1 MKSSVKNVK
10 ASTDINPVPFF
21 GLKKI
26 INNLPMKKI
35 FITLLSVSVITSC
48 SSDLLDINPEAQ
60 KVSSQFYNNAS
71 EIEQGIVSVYGSLQ
85 YTGQY
90 QLGMPALGE
99 LPSDNTY
106 DEVPAND
113 AFTYGELDFFTIQPN
128 NSLIASAW
136 KDNYIGIQ
144 QANIILARIGKIQDM
159 TDGLKASRIG
169 EMKFLRAL
177 MYFNLIRIFGDVP
190 LVLKETTNVNDYF
203 GQPRTPVAEVY
214 SAIETDLKEAISLL
228 PVTTAQKGRATK
240 GAALGILGKV
250 LLTQKKY
257 SESLTYLSQIESL
270 GYQLLT
276 DTTKIFDITNE
287 NNAEII
293 FDVQFASGLNGNSE
307 GSTAF
312 QMFSPSGSVSG
323 AKGHNLPTKEV
334 YNLYSA
340 GDTRRSAYIGLTSSG
355 IPFSKKLVKTSN
367 TIADG
372 GSNFVV
378 LRLADVFLMMSEC
391 YAEQNNPVS
400 ANSYLNK
407 IKSRA
412 GISTV
417 NISSKDLLLSEID
430 RERRLELVGEGHRWF
445 DLIRTG
451 KAISVMTAHFT
462 NNQGYSTAQID
473 AHHLLMPVPQGQIN
487 TDPAIKQNPGY

>member
-1 MKSSVKNVK
+1 M
-10 ASTDINPVPFF
+10 
-21 GLKKI
+21 KKI
-26 INNLPMKKI
+26 IFTI
-35 FITLLSVSVITSC
+35 FSLSVLVSC
-48 SSDLLDINPEAQ
+48 SSDLLDVNPEAK
-60 KVSSQFYNNAS
+60 KVSSQFYTNSA
-71 EIEQGIVSVYGSLQ
+71 EIEQGIVSVYGALQ

-128 NSLIASAW
+128 NSLIASIW

-144 QANIILARIGKIQDM
+144 QANIILTRIGNIPDM
-159 TDGLKASRIG
+159 TDALKNTRIG

-177 MYFNLIRIFGDVP
+177 MYFNLIRVYGDVP

-214 SAIETDLKEAISLL
+214 SAIETDLKDAINLL
-228 PVTTAQKGRATK
+228 PTTTTQKGRVTK
-240 GAALGILGKV
+240 AAALGILGKV

-257 SESLTYLSQIESL
+257 AESLTYLSQIEGL

-276 DTTKIFDITNE
+276 DVTKIFDVANE

-340 GDTRRSAYIGLTSSG
+340 GDIRRSAYIGLTSSG

-378 LRLADVFLMMSEC
+378 LRLADVFLMIAEC
-391 YAEQNNPVS
+391 FAEQSDFIN
-400 ANSYLNK
+400 ANLYVNK

-412 GISTV
+412 GIATV
-417 NISSKDLLLSEID
+417 NLSTKDLLLNEID
-430 RERRLELVGEGHRWF
+430 RERRLELIGEGHRWF

-451 KAISVMTAHFT
+451 KAISVMTSHFN
-462 NNQGYSTAQID
+462 NNQGYSTAQIKE
-473 AHHLLMPVPQGQIN
+473 HHLLMPVPQGQIN
-487 TDPAIKQNPGY
+487 TDPALKQNPGY

>member
-1 MKSSVKNVK
+1 
-10 ASTDINPVPFF
+10 
-21 GLKKI
+21 
-26 INNLPMKKI
+26 MKKL
-35 FITLLSVSVITSC
+35 FITILSLSIITSC
-48 SSDLLDINPEAQ
+48 SSDLLDVNPEAQ
-60 KVSSQFYNNAS
+60 KVSSQFYTNS
-71 EIEQGIVSVYGSLQ
+71 TEIEQGIISVYGSLQ
-85 YTGQY
+85 YVGQY
-90 QLGMPALGE
+90 QLAMPALGE

-113 AFTYGELDFFTIQPN
+113 SFTYGELDFFTVQAN

-144 QANIILARIGKIQDM
+144 QANIILTRIGGISDM
-159 TDGLKASRIG
+159 TDALKASRTG

-177 MYFNLIRIFGDVP
+177 MYFNLVKIFGDVP

-203 GQPRTPVAEVY
+203 GQPRTPAAEVY
-214 SAIETDLKEAISLL
+214 SAIETDLKEAVSLL
-228 PVTTAQKGRATK
+228 PATAAQKGRVTK

-257 SESLTYLSQIESL
+257 AESLTYLSQVEPL
-270 GYQLLT
+270 GYQLLP
-276 DTTKIFDITNE
+276 DAAKIFDVTNE

-372 GSNFVV
+372 GSNCVV
-378 LRLADVFLMMSEC
+378 IRLADVFLMMAEC
-391 YAEQNNPVS
+391 YARQNDA
-400 ANSYLNK
+400 ANANIYLNK
-407 IKSRA
+407 IKKRA
-412 GISTV
+412 GIAEV
-417 NISSKDLLLSEID
+417 NFSAASVLLDEID
-430 RERRLELVGEGHRWF
+430 RERRLEFVGEGQRWF
-445 DLIRTG
+445 DLVRTG
-451 KAISVMTAHFT
+451 KAVSVMKNYFA
-462 NNQGYSTAQID
+462 NNPGYSTAQID
-473 AHHLLMPVPQGQIN
+473 SHHLLMPVPQGQIN

>member
-1 MKSSVKNVK
+1 
-10 ASTDINPVPFF
+10 
-21 GLKKI
+21 
-26 INNLPMKKI
+26 MKKI
-35 FITLLSVSVITSC
+35 LITIFSLSVLASC
-48 SSDLLDINPEAQ
+48 SSDLLDVNPEAQ
-60 KVSSQFYNNAS
+60 KVSSQFYTNSS
-71 EIEQGIVSVYGSLQ
+71 EIEQGIVSVYGALQ

-128 NSLIASAW
+128 NSLIASTW

-144 QANIILARIGKIQDM
+144 QANIILARIGNIPDM
-159 TDGLKASRIG
+159 TDALKNTRIG
-169 EMKFLRAL
+169 EMRFLRAM
-177 MYFNLIRIFGDVP
+177 MYFNLVRVYGDVP
-190 LVLKETTNVNDYF
+190 LVLKETTNVNEYF
-203 GQPRTPVAEVY
+203 GQPRTPLAEVY
-214 SAIETDLKEAISLL
+214 AAIETDLKAAIGLL
-228 PVTTAQKGRATK
+228 PNTITQKGRVTK

-257 SESLTYLSQIESL
+257 TESLTYLNLVEPL

-276 DTTKIFDITNE
+276 DVNKIFDVTNK

-334 YNLYSA
+334 YNLYST
-340 GDTRRSAYIGLTSSG
+340 GDTRRSAYIGLTPNG

-378 LRLADVFLMMSEC
+378 LRLADVFLMMAEC
-391 YAEQNNPVS
+391 FTEQNDFVN
-400 ANSYLNK
+400 ANLYLNK
-407 IKSRA
+407 IKTRA
-412 GISTV
+412 GIPTV
-417 NISSKDLLLSEID
+417 NLSSKESFLNEID

-445 DLIRTG
+445 DLLRTG
-451 KAISVMTAHFT
+451 KAISVMTAHFS
-462 NNQGYSTAQID
+462 NNQGYSTAQIKQ
-473 AHHLLMPVPQGQIN
+473 HHLLMPVPQGQIN
-487 TDPAIKQNPGY
+487 TDPAVKQNPGY

>member
-1 MKSSVKNVK
+1 M
-10 ASTDINPVPFF
+10 
-21 GLKKI
+21 
-26 INNLPMKKI
+26 
-35 FITLLSVSVITSC
+35 
-48 SSDLLDINPEAQ
+48 NPEAQ
-60 KVSSQFYNNAS
+60 KVSSQFYTTSA
-71 EIEQGIVSVYGSLQ
+71 EIEQGVVSVYGSLQ

-128 NSLIASAW
+128 NTLIASAW

-144 QANIILARIGKIQDM
+144 QANIILARIDKIPDM
-159 TDGLKASRIG
+159 TDALKSARIG

-177 MYFNLIRIFGDVP
+177 MYFNLARIFGDVP
-190 LVLKETTNVNDYF
+190 LVLKETTNVNEYF
-203 GQPRTPVAEVY
+203 GQSRTPIAEVY
-214 SAIETDLKEAISLL
+214 TAVEADLREAINLL
-228 PVTTAQKGRATK
+228 PATTTQKGRATK

-257 SESLTYLSQIESL
+257 AESLTYLNQVESL

-276 DTTKIFDITNE
+276 DVTKIFDVANE

-323 AKGHNLPTKEV
+323 AKGHNLPTIEV
-334 YNLYSA
+334 YNLYST

-378 LRLADVFLMMSEC
+378 LRLADIFLMKAES
-391 YAEQNNPVS
+391 YAEQNDFSN
-400 ANSYLNK
+400 ANIYLNK
-407 IKSRA
+407 VKTRA
-412 GISTV
+412 GIPTV
-417 NISSKDLLLSEID
+417 NFSTKDQLLTEID
-430 RERRLELVGEGHRWF
+430 RERRLEFVGEGHRWF

-451 KAISVMTAHFT
+451 KATSVMTSHFT
-462 NNQGYSTAQID
+462 SNPGYSTAQIN

>member
-1 MKSSVKNVK
+1 
-10 ASTDINPVPFF
+10 
-21 GLKKI
+21 
-26 INNLPMKKI
+26 MKKI
-35 FITLLSVSVITSC
+35 FITIVSLIIITSC
-48 SSDLLDINPEAQ
+48 SSDLLDVNPEAQ
-60 KVSSQFYNNAS
+60 KVSSQFYNNSA
-71 EIEQGIVSVYGSLQ
+71 EIEQGVVSVYGALQ

-90 QLGMPALGE
+90 QLAMPALGE

-128 NSLIASAW
+128 NSLIASVW

-144 QANIILARIGKIQDM
+144 QANIILARINKIPDM
-159 TDGLKASRIG
+159 TDALKSARIG

-177 MYFNLIRIFGDVP
+177 MYFNLVRIFGDVP

-214 SAIETDLKEAISLL
+214 AAVEADLKEAVSLL
-228 PVTTAQKGRATK
+228 PATATQKGRATK

-257 SESLTYLSQIESL
+257 AESLTYLNQVEPL

-276 DTTKIFDITNE
+276 DVTKIFDIANE

-323 AKGHNLPTKEV
+323 AKGHNLPTKEI
-334 YNLYSA
+334 YNLYST
-340 GDTRRSAYIGLTSSG
+340 GDTRRSAYVGLTSNG

-378 LRLADVFLMMSEC
+378 LRLADVFLMMAES
-391 YAEQNNPVS
+391 YAEQNDF
-400 ANSYLNK
+400 ANANIYLNK
-407 IKSRA
+407 IKTRA
-412 GISTV
+412 GISAV
-417 NISSKDLLLSEID
+417 NFSNKDLLLNEID
-430 RERRLELVGEGHRWF
+430 KERRLEFVGEGHRWF
-445 DLIRTG
+445 DLIRIG
-451 KAISVMTAHFT
+451 KAISVMTNHFT
-462 NNQGYSTAQID
+462 NNPGYSTAQID
-473 AHHLLMPVPQGQIN
+473 NHYLLMPVPQGQIN

>member
-1 MKSSVKNVK
+1 
-10 ASTDINPVPFF
+10 
-21 GLKKI
+21 
-26 INNLPMKKI
+26 MKKI
-35 FITLLSVSVITSC
+35 FFTIFSLSVMFSC
-48 SSDLLDINPEAQ
+48 SSDLLDVNPEAQ
-60 KVSSQFYNNAS
+60 KVSSQFYTNAS
-71 EIEQGIVSVYGSLQ
+71 EIEQGIVSVYGALQ

-90 QLGMPALGE
+90 QLAMPALGE

-113 AFTYGELDFFTIQPN
+113 SFTYGELDFFTIQPN
-128 NSLIASAW
+128 NSLIASTW
-136 KDNYIGIQ
+136 KDNYVGIQ
-144 QANIILARIGKIQDM
+144 QANIILTRIGKIPDM
-159 TDGLKASRIG
+159 TDALKNTRTG

-177 MYFNLIRIFGDVP
+177 MYFNLVRIYGDVP

-214 SAIETDLKEAISLL
+214 SAIEKDLKEAIDLL
-228 PVTTAQKGRATK
+228 PTTTTQKGRVTK

-250 LLTQKKY
+250 LLTQNKFA
-257 SESLTYLSQIESL
+257 ESLTYLSQIESL

-276 DTTKIFDITNE
+276 DVNKIFDVTNK

-293 FDVQFASGLNGNSE
+293 FDVQFTSGLNGNSE
-307 GSTAF
+307 GSSAF

-334 YNLYSA
+334 YNLYLA
-340 GDTRRSAYIGLTSSG
+340 GDTRRSAHIGLTSNG

-378 LRLADVFLMMSEC
+378 LRLADVFLMMAEC
-391 YAEQNNPVS
+391 FAQQNDLTT
-400 ANSYLNK
+400 ANLYLNK
-407 IKSRA
+407 IKTRA
-412 GISTV
+412 GIASVNLST
-417 NISSKDLLLSEID
+417 KETLLNEID
-430 RERRLELVGEGHRWF
+430 RERRLEFVGEGHRWF
-445 DLIRTG
+445 DLVRTG
-451 KAISVMTAHFT
+451 KAISVMTAHFS
-462 NNQGYSTAQID
+462 NNAGYSTAQIKPY
-473 AHHLLMPVPQGQIN
+473 HLLMPVPQGQIN

>member
-1 MKSSVKNVK
+1 
-10 ASTDINPVPFF
+10 
-21 GLKKI
+21 
-26 INNLPMKKI
+26 MKKI
-35 FITLLSVSVITSC
+35 FITIVSLTIITSC
-48 SSDLLDINPEAQ
+48 SSDLLDVNPEAQ
-60 KVSSQFYNNAS
+60 KVSSQFYNNSA
-71 EIEQGIVSVYGSLQ
+71 EIEQGVVSVYGALQ

-90 QLGMPALGE
+90 QLAMPALGE

-144 QANIILARIGKIQDM
+144 QANIILARINKIPDM
-159 TDGLKASRIG
+159 TDALKSARIG

-177 MYFNLIRIFGDVP
+177 MYFNLVRIFGDVP

-203 GQPRTPVAEVY
+203 GQSRTPVAEVY
-214 SAIETDLKEAISLL
+214 AAVEADLKEAINLL
-228 PVTTAQKGRATK
+228 PSTAAQKGRATK
-240 GAALGILGKV
+240 GAALGMLGKV

-257 SESLTYLSQIESL
+257 TESLTYLNQVESS

-276 DTTKIFDITNE
+276 DVTKIFDVANE
-287 NNAEII
+287 NNSEII

-334 YNLYSA
+334 YNLYST
-340 GDTRRSAYIGLTSSG
+340 GDTRRSAYIGLTSNG

-378 LRLADVFLMMSEC
+378 LRLADVFLMMAES
-391 YAEQNNPVS
+391 YAEQNDW
-400 ANSYLNK
+400 ANANIYLNK
-407 IKSRA
+407 IKARA
-412 GISTV
+412 GISAI
-417 NISSKDLLLSEID
+417 NFSNKDLLLNEID
-430 RERRLELVGEGHRWF
+430 KERRLEFVGEGHRWF

-451 KAISVMTAHFT
+451 KAISVMTSHFT
-462 NNQGYSTAQID
+462 NNPGYSTAQINN
-473 AHHLLMPVPQGQIN
+473 HHLLMPVPQGQIN

>member
-1 MKSSVKNVK
+1 M
-10 ASTDINPVPFF
+10 
-21 GLKKI
+21 KKI
-26 INNLPMKKI
+26 IITI
-35 FITLLSVSVITSC
+35 FSLSIIYSC
-48 SSDLLDINPEAQ
+48 SSDLLELNPEAQ
-60 KVSSQFYNNAS
+60 KVSSQFYNNSA
-71 EIEQGIVSVYGSLQ
+71 EIEQGIISVYGALQ

-128 NSLIASAW
+128 NTLIASTW

-144 QANIILARIGKIQDM
+144 QANIILNRIGNIPDM
-159 TDGLKASRIG
+159 TDAVKNTRIG

-177 MYFNLIRIFGDVP
+177 MYFNLVRTFGDVP
-190 LVLKETTNVNDYF
+190 LVLKETTNVNEYF

-214 SAIETDLKEAISLL
+214 LAIEKDLKESINLL
-228 PVTTAQKGRATK
+228 PATTTQKGRVTK

-250 LLTQKKY
+250 LLTQKKFT
-257 SESLTYLSQIESL
+257 ESLTYLNQVEPL

-276 DTTKIFDITNE
+276 DVTKIFDIANK

-307 GSTAF
+307 GSTAY

-340 GDTRRSAYIGLTSSG
+340 GDSRRSAYIGLTSSG

-378 LRLADVFLMMSEC
+378 LRLADIFLMKAEC
-391 YAEQNNPVS
+391 FAEQNDFTN
-400 ANSYLNK
+400 ANLYLNK
-407 IKSRA
+407 IKTRA
-412 GISTV
+412 AIPTT
-417 NISSKDLLLSEID
+417 NFTSKDLLLNEID
-430 RERRLELVGEGHRWF
+430 RERRLEFVGEGHRWF
-445 DLIRTG
+445 DLLRTG
-451 KAISVMTAHFT
+451 KAISVMTAHFN
-462 NNQGYSTAQID
+462 NNQGYSTAQIKQYN
-473 AHHLLMPVPQGQIN
+473 LLMPVPQGQIN
-487 TDPAIKQNPGY
+487 TDPALKQNPGY

>member
-1 MKSSVKNVK
+1 
-10 ASTDINPVPFF
+10 
-21 GLKKI
+21 
-26 INNLPMKKI
+26 MKKLI
-35 FITLLSVSVITSC
+35 ITLFSLSFLVSC
-48 SSDLLDINPEAQ
+48 SSDLLDVNPEAQ
-60 KVSSQFYNNAS
+60 KVSSQFYTNSA
-71 EIEQGIVSVYGSLQ
+71 EIEQGITSVYGSLQ

-128 NSLIASAW
+128 NTLIASTW

-144 QANIILARIGKIQDM
+144 QANIILTRIDKIPDM
-159 TDGLKASRIG
+159 TDALKNTRIG

-177 MYFNLIRIFGDVP
+177 MYFNLVRTFGDVP

-214 SAIETDLKEAISLL
+214 AAIETDLKDAIDLL
-228 PVTTAQKGRATK
+228 PNTKAQKGRVTK

-250 LLTQKKY
+250 LLTEKKY
-257 SESLTYLSQIESL
+257 AESLTYLSEIEGL

-276 DTTKIFDITNE
+276 DVSKIFDVANE

-307 GSTAF
+307 GSSAF

-334 YNLYSA
+334 YNLYST

-378 LRLADVFLMMSEC
+378 LRLADVFLMMAEC
-391 YAEQNNPVS
+391 FAEQNNTVN
-400 ANSYLNK
+400 ANLYLNK
-407 IKSRA
+407 IKTRA
-412 GISTV
+412 GIATV
-417 NISSKDLLLSEID
+417 NLPTKDLLLNEID
-430 RERRLELVGEGHRWF
+430 RERRLEFVGEGHRWF

-451 KAISVMTAHFT
+451 KAISVMTTHFT
-462 NNQGYSTAQID
+462 NNQGYSTAQIK

-487 TDPAIKQNPGY
+487 TDPALKQNPGY

>member
-1 MKSSVKNVK
+1 
-10 ASTDINPVPFF
+10 
-21 GLKKI
+21 
-26 INNLPMKKI
+26 MKKLI
-35 FITLLSVSVITSC
+35 ITLFSLSFLVSC
-48 SSDLLDINPEAQ
+48 SSDLLDVNPEAQ
-60 KVSSQFYNNAS
+60 KVSSQFYTNS
-71 EIEQGIVSVYGSLQ
+71 TEIEQGITSVYGSLQ

-128 NSLIASAW
+128 NTLIASTW

-144 QANIILARIGKIQDM
+144 QANIILTRIDKIPDM
-159 TDGLKASRIG
+159 TDALKSTRIG

-177 MYFNLIRIFGDVP
+177 MYFNLVRTFGDVP

-214 SAIETDLKEAISLL
+214 AAIETDLKDAINLL
-228 PVTTAQKGRATK
+228 PNTTAQKGRVTK

-250 LLTQKKY
+250 LLTEKKY
-257 SESLTYLSQIESL
+257 AESLTYLSQIEGL

-276 DTTKIFDITNE
+276 DVSKIFDVANE

-307 GSTAF
+307 GSSAF

-334 YNLYSA
+334 YNLYST

-378 LRLADVFLMMSEC
+378 LRLADVFLMMAEC
-391 YAEQNNPVS
+391 FAEQNNTV
-400 ANSYLNK
+400 NTNLYLNK
-407 IKSRA
+407 IKTRA
-412 GISTV
+412 GIATV
-417 NISSKDLLLSEID
+417 NLPTKDLLLNEID
-430 RERRLELVGEGHRWF
+430 RERRLEFVGEGHRWF

-451 KAISVMTAHFT
+451 KAISVMTTHFT
-462 NNQGYSTAQID
+462 NNQGYSTAQIK

-487 TDPAIKQNPGY
+487 TDPALKQNPGY

>member
-1 MKSSVKNVK
+1 
-10 ASTDINPVPFF
+10 
-21 GLKKI
+21 
-26 INNLPMKKI
+26 MKKI
-35 FITLLSVSVITSC
+35 FITIFSLSIICSC
-48 SSDLLDINPEAQ
+48 SSDLLDVNPEAQ
-60 KVSSQFYNNAS
+60 KVSSQFYTNSS
-71 EIEQGIVSVYGSLQ
+71 EIEQGIVSVYGALQ

-90 QLGMPALGE
+90 QLAMPALGE

-144 QANIILARIGKIQDM
+144 QANIILTRIGKIPDM
-159 TDGLKASRIG
+159 TDALKNTRIG

-177 MYFNLIRIFGDVP
+177 MYFNLVRIFGDVP

-203 GQPRTPVAEVY
+203 GQPRIPVADVY
-214 SAIETDLKEAISLL
+214 SAIETDLKNAIDLL
-228 PVTTAQKGRATK
+228 PTTTTQKGRVTK

-250 LLTQKKY
+250 LLTQKKFA
-257 SESLTYLSQIESL
+257 ESLIYLNQIESL

-276 DTTKIFDITNE
+276 DVNKIFDVTNE

-340 GDTRRSAYIGLTSSG
+340 GDTRRSAYIGLTSNG

-378 LRLADVFLMMSEC
+378 LRLADVFLMKAEC
-391 YAEQNNPVS
+391 FAEQNDI
-400 ANSYLNK
+400 ANANLYLNK
-407 IKSRA
+407 IKTRA

-417 NISSKDLLLSEID
+417 NLSTKELLLDEID
-430 RERRLELVGEGHRWF
+430 RERRLEFVGEGHRWF
-445 DLIRTG
+445 DLLRTG
-451 KAISVMTAHFT
+451 KAISVMTNYF
-462 NNQGYSTAQID
+462 NNNAGYSTAQIKT
-473 AHHLLMPVPQGQIN
+473 HNLLMPVPQGQIN

>member
-1 MKSSVKNVK
+1 
-10 ASTDINPVPFF
+10 
-21 GLKKI
+21 
-26 INNLPMKKI
+26 MKKI
-35 FITLLSVSVITSC
+35 FITIFSLSVMCSC
-48 SSDLLDINPEAQ
+48 SSDLLNVNPEAQ
-60 KVSSQFYNNAS
+60 KVSSQFYTNSS
-71 EIEQGIVSVYGSLQ
+71 EIEQGIISVYGALQ

-90 QLGMPALGE
+90 QLAMPALGE

-136 KDNYIGIQ
+136 KDHYIGIQ
-144 QANIILARIGKIQDM
+144 QANIILTRIGKIPDM
-159 TDGLKASRIG
+159 TDALKNTRIG

-177 MYFNLIRIFGDVP
+177 MYFNLVRIYGDVP

-214 SAIETDLKEAISLL
+214 SAIEKDLKEAIDLL
-228 PVTTAQKGRATK
+228 PVTTTQKGRVTK
-240 GAALGILGKV
+240 GAALGIMGKV
-250 LLTQKKY
+250 LLTQKKFA
-257 SESLTYLSQIESL
+257 ESLTYLNQIESL
-270 GYQLLT
+270 GYQLLP
-276 DTTKIFDITNE
+276 DVNKIFDVTNK

-293 FDVQFASGLNGNSE
+293 FDVQFTSGLNGNSE
-307 GSTAF
+307 GSAAF

-340 GDTRRSAYIGLTSSG
+340 GDTRRSAYIGLTSNG

-378 LRLADVFLMMSEC
+378 LRLADVFLMMAEC
-391 YAEQNNPVS
+391 FAEQNDFTN
-400 ANSYLNK
+400 ANVYLNK
-407 IKSRA
+407 IKARA
-412 GISTV
+412 GIAAVSLST
-417 NISSKDLLLSEID
+417 KDALLSEID
-430 RERRLELVGEGHRWF
+430 RERRLEFVGEGHRWF
-445 DLIRTG
+445 DLVRTG
-451 KAISVMTAHFT
+451 KAISVMMAHFT
-462 NNQGYSTAQID
+462 NNAGYSTAQIKP
-473 AHHLLMPVPQGQIN
+473 HHLLMPVPQGQIN

>member
-1 MKSSVKNVK
+1 M
-10 ASTDINPVPFF
+10 
-21 GLKKI
+21 KKI
-26 INNLPMKKI
+26 ITTAVFLGI
-35 FITLLSVSVITSC
+35 FTSC
-48 SSDLLDINPEAQ
+48 SSDLLDVNPEAQ
-60 KVSSQFYNNAS
+60 KVSSQFYKTAA
-71 EIEQGIVSVYGSLQ
+71 EIEQGINSVYGSLQ

-113 AFTYGELDFFTIQPN
+113 SFTYGEMDYFTIQPN
-128 NSLIASAW
+128 NSLIASTW

-144 QANIILARIGKIQDM
+144 QANIILTRMGAIPDM
-159 TDGLKASRIG
+159 TEALKNTRTG

-177 MYFNLIRIFGDVP
+177 MYFNLVRVFGDVP

-203 GQPRTPVAEVY
+203 GQPRTPAAEVY
-214 SAIETDLKEAISLL
+214 KAIEADLKDAIGFL
-228 PVTTAQKGRATK
+228 PATTVQKGRVTK

-257 SESLTYLSQIESL
+257 AESLSYLSQIEPL
-270 GYQLLT
+270 GYQLLA
-276 DTTKIFDITNE
+276 DVSKIFDVNNK

-307 GSTAF
+307 GSTAY

-323 AKGHNLPTKEV
+323 AKGHNLPTKKV
-334 YNLYSA
+334 YNLYSSA
-340 GDTRRSAYIGLTSSG
+340 DARRSAYIGLTSNG
-355 IPFSKKLVKTSN
+355 VPFSKKLVKTSN

-378 LRLADVFLMMSEC
+378 LRLADVYLMMAEC
-391 YAEQNNPVS
+391 YTEQNDFLN
-400 ANSYLNK
+400 ANIYVNK

-412 GISTV
+412 GIPTV
-417 NISSKDLLLSEID
+417 NLSAKDLLLSEID

-445 DLIRTG
+445 DLVRTG
-451 KAISVMTAHFT
+451 QAVSVMTSYF
-462 NNQGYSTAQID
+462 NNNPGYSTAKID
-473 AHHLLMPVPQGQIN
+473 AHNLLMPVPQGQIN

>member
-1 MKSSVKNVK
+1 M
-10 ASTDINPVPFF
+10 
-21 GLKKI
+21 
-26 INNLPMKKI
+26 
-35 FITLLSVSVITSC
+35 
-48 SSDLLDINPEAQ
+48 Q
-60 KVSSQFYNNAS
+60 
-71 EIEQGIVSVYGSLQ
+71 
-85 YTGQY
+85 
-90 QLGMPALGE
+90 
-99 LPSDNTY
+99 
-106 DEVPAND
+106 
-113 AFTYGELDFFTIQPN
+113 
-128 NSLIASAW
+128 SAW
-136 KDNYIGIQ
+136 KDNYVGIQ
-144 QANIILARIGKIQDM
+144 QANIILTRIDKIPDM
-159 TDGLKASRIG
+159 TDALKSSRIG

-177 MYFNLIRIFGDVP
+177 MYFNLVRIFGDVP

-214 SAIETDLKEAISLL
+214 SAIETDLKEAINLL
-228 PVTTAQKGRATK
+228 PATTSQKGRVTK

-257 SESLTYLSQIESL
+257 AESLTYLNQIESL

-276 DTTKIFDITNE
+276 DVTKIFDVANK

-378 LRLADVFLMMSEC
+378 LRLADVFLMKAES
-391 YAEQNNPVS
+391 YAEQNDFIN
-400 ANSYLNK
+400 ANIYLNK
-407 IKSRA
+407 VKTRA
-412 GISTV
+412 GIPTV
-417 NISSKDLLLSEID
+417 NFSTKDQLLTEID
-430 RERRLELVGEGHRWF
+430 RERRLEFVGEGHRWF

-451 KAISVMTAHFT
+451 KAISVMASHFT
-462 NNQGYSTAQID
+462 NNPGYSTAQIN

>member
-1 MKSSVKNVK
+1 
-10 ASTDINPVPFF
+10 
-21 GLKKI
+21 
-26 INNLPMKKI
+26 MKKLI
-35 FITLLSVSVITSC
+35 ITLFSLSFLVSC
-48 SSDLLDINPEAQ
+48 SSDLLDVNPEAQ
-60 KVSSQFYNNAS
+60 KVSSQFYTNSA
-71 EIEQGIVSVYGSLQ
+71 EIEQGITSVYGSLQ

-128 NSLIASAW
+128 NTLIASTW

-144 QANIILARIGKIQDM
+144 QANIILTRIDKIPDM
-159 TDGLKASRIG
+159 TDALKSTRMG

-177 MYFNLIRIFGDVP
+177 MYFNLVRTFGDVP

-214 SAIETDLKEAISLL
+214 AAIETDLKDAIDLL
-228 PVTTAQKGRATK
+228 PNTTAQKGRVTK

-250 LLTQKKY
+250 LLTEKKY
-257 SESLTYLSQIESL
+257 AESLTYLSQIEGL

-276 DTTKIFDITNE
+276 DVSKIFDVANE

-307 GSTAF
+307 GSSAF

-334 YNLYSA
+334 YNLYST

-378 LRLADVFLMMSEC
+378 LRLADIFLMMAEC
-391 YAEQNNPVS
+391 FAEQNNTVN
-400 ANSYLNK
+400 ANLYLNK
-407 IKSRA
+407 IKTRA
-412 GISTV
+412 GIATV
-417 NISSKDLLLSEID
+417 NLPTKDLLLNEID
-430 RERRLELVGEGHRWF
+430 RERRLEFVGEGHRWF

-451 KAISVMTAHFT
+451 KAISVMTTHFT
-462 NNQGYSTAQID
+462 NNQGYSTAQIK

-487 TDPAIKQNPGY
+487 TDPALKQNPGY

>member
-1 MKSSVKNVK
+1 
-10 ASTDINPVPFF
+10 
-21 GLKKI
+21 
-26 INNLPMKKI
+26 MKKLI
-35 FITLLSVSVITSC
+35 ITLFSLSFLVSC
-48 SSDLLDINPEAQ
+48 SSDLLDVNPEAQ
-60 KVSSQFYNNAS
+60 KVSSQFYTNSA
-71 EIEQGIVSVYGSLQ
+71 EIEQGITSVYGSLQ

-128 NSLIASAW
+128 NTLIASTW

-144 QANIILARIGKIQDM
+144 QANIILTRIDKIPDM
-159 TDGLKASRIG
+159 TDALKSTRMG

-177 MYFNLIRIFGDVP
+177 MYFNLVRTFGDVP

-214 SAIETDLKEAISLL
+214 AAIETDLKDAIDLL
-228 PVTTAQKGRATK
+228 PNTTTQKGRVTK

-250 LLTQKKY
+250 LLTEKKY
-257 SESLTYLSQIESL
+257 AESLTYLSQIEGL

-276 DTTKIFDITNE
+276 DVSKIFDVANE

-334 YNLYSA
+334 YNLYST

-378 LRLADVFLMMSEC
+378 LRLADVFLMMAEC
-391 YAEQNNPVS
+391 FAEQNNTVN
-400 ANSYLNK
+400 ANLYLNK
-407 IKSRA
+407 IKTRA
-412 GISTV
+412 GIATV
-417 NISSKDLLLSEID
+417 NLPTKDLLLNEID
-430 RERRLELVGEGHRWF
+430 RERRLEFVGEGHRWF

-451 KAISVMTAHFT
+451 KAISVMTTHFT
-462 NNQGYSTAQID
+462 NNQGYSTAQIK

-487 TDPAIKQNPGY
+487 TDPALKQNPGY

>member
-1 MKSSVKNVK
+1 
-10 ASTDINPVPFF
+10 
-21 GLKKI
+21 
-26 INNLPMKKI
+26 MKKLI
-35 FITLLSVSVITSC
+35 ITLFSLSFLVSC
-48 SSDLLDINPEAQ
+48 SSDLLDVNPEAQ
-60 KVSSQFYNNAS
+60 KVSSQFYTNSA
-71 EIEQGIVSVYGSLQ
+71 EIEQGITSVYGSLQ

-128 NSLIASAW
+128 NTLIANTW

-144 QANIILARIGKIQDM
+144 QANIILTRIDKIPDM
-159 TDGLKASRIG
+159 TDALKNTRIG

-177 MYFNLIRIFGDVP
+177 MYFNLVRTFGDVP

-214 SAIETDLKEAISLL
+214 AAIETDLKDAIDLL
-228 PVTTAQKGRATK
+228 PNTIAQKGRVTK
-240 GAALGILGKV
+240 GSALGILGKV
-250 LLTQKKY
+250 LLTEKKY
-257 SESLTYLSQIESL
+257 AESLTYLSQIEGL

-276 DTTKIFDITNE
+276 DVSKIFDVANE

-307 GSTAF
+307 GSSAF

-334 YNLYSA
+334 YNLYST

-378 LRLADVFLMMSEC
+378 LRLADIFLMMAEC
-391 YAEQNNPVS
+391 FAEQNNTVN
-400 ANSYLNK
+400 ANLYLNK
-407 IKSRA
+407 IKTRA
-412 GISTV
+412 GIATV
-417 NISSKDLLLSEID
+417 NLPTKDLLLNEID
-430 RERRLELVGEGHRWF
+430 RERRLEFVGEGHRWF

-451 KAISVMTAHFT
+451 KAISVMTTHFT
-462 NNQGYSTAQID
+462 NNQGYSTAQIK

-487 TDPAIKQNPGY
+487 TDPALKQNPGY